1 MKPKIF
7 IGPMSKNIVD
17 SIIEFSNEANIQ
29 IGLIPS
35 RRQIEH
41 SGGYVNKWTTKNF
54 CEYVTSKSSNIL
66 LVRDHCG
73 PNQGLMEDDGIDSF
87 TEDCKYFDIIH
98 VDVWKK
104 HQLYEDGLNSTLNFI
119 KLGYSINKNLC
130 YEIGTE
136 EAIRRFEPEEIE
148 KLIIDLKS
156 NLPDEVY
163 SKIKYIVIQSGTALK
178 ENKNIGTYDKDRLK
192 KMISICKKYGL
203 ISKEHNG
210 DYLNNE
216 VLNEKF
222 SLGLDSIN
230 IAPEFGQ
237 IETKTILQNIN
248 KEQIE
253 EFFQICLESK
263 KWEKWISK
271 DFNPMLNK
279 LELINICGHYL
290 FSNDD
295 FLKIKNQIKID
306 IDSEINSNIK
316 KRINELINFS
326 NK

>member
-17 SIIEFSNEANIQ
+17 SIIEFYNEANIQ

-119 KLGYSINKNLC
+119 KLGYSLNKNLC

-290 FSNDD
+290 FSNND
-295 FLKIKNQIKID
+295 FLEIKNKIKVD
-306 IDSEINSNIK
+306 IDSEIKFNIK